1 MSSIGT
7 PSLPSHATE
16 IVACVMSCLRS
27 KGLER
32 TQEYFDGMEHLL
44 SGLPFFYHELNELNE
59 FSMQNIMIMMHL
71 RCNALG
77 FLALASVSLRHRAT
91 AFTKAIA
98 D

>member
-1 MSSIGT
+1 MTKEEAISYIESYGWST
-7 PSLPSHATE
+7 TRL
-16 IVACVMSCLRS
+16 
-27 KGLER
+27 GLER

-77 FLALASVSLRHRAT
+77 FLALASVSLRRRAT